1 MHVARQRGAIWIA
14 PLCSSDPCPIAVM
27 AFPAW
32 VVGVRPP
39 LPRTSLFMGPSQT
52 THSSILAAKGQT
64 SPARTCHGTSRGSQ
78 WCPCKHLA
86 PTPPLPVA
94 PGPNSAPLLNSLH
107 PIHLTQVVYYF
118 LYYVEEFLEPQDPG
132 GFYGNNKFRQGARTP
147 PAAPPPAPALEC
159 LISSCSFL
167 WLAAE
172 PCGLPQSGLGGYL
185 LWISAIL
192 HIHGRPVAVVQ
203 QRRAEL
209 GCVPGWVEAPFFF
222 FFLACVGF
230 YLFCK
235 CSGPYTS
242 QTYAEFMKA
251 CWHWAAAG
259 FCLFF
264 FFPLIW
270 MFSSWPVHW
279 PERGRED
286 SCIPQGTRIFRE
298 AGTAFSFS
306 QQVAPWFLQ
315 STSWK
320 PWNTV
325 SFWTK
330 CATSAPFLPES
341 GLGGCNL
348 ETYTKRGALTWDP
361 AQKYGMA
368 QAGATFWGSL
378 KGHLI
383 SGLKLPSSAPDSLQ
397 PGLLWGHPS
406 LSSCGPGS
414 TCQQPEG
421 RVNRGL
427 INPEI
432 WNF

>member
-1 MHVARQRGAIWIA
+1 MLRSFWSLKTQEASMGIINSGKVLALPQLLHPQRPLWNASSAVAPSCDL
-14 PLCSSDPCPIAVM
+14 PLNPVAC
-27 AFPAW
+27 
-32 VVGVRPP
+32 
-39 LPRTSLFMGPSQT
+39 PSQASEDT
-52 THSSILAAKGQT
+52 CYEYQPFFT
-64 SPARTCHGTSRGSQ
+64 STAVPWLWFSRGE
-78 WCPCKHLA
+78 
-86 PTPPLPVA
+86 
-94 PGPNSAPLLNSLH
+94 LNWG
-107 PIHLTQVVYYF
+107 VY
-118 LYYVEEFLEPQDPG
+118 
-132 GFYGNNKFRQGARTP
+132 
-147 PAAPPPAPALEC
+147 
-159 LISSCSFL
+159 
-167 WLAAE
+167 
-172 PCGLPQSGLGGYL
+172 
-185 LWISAIL
+185 
-192 HIHGRPVAVVQ
+192 
-203 QRRAEL
+203 RAEWRL
-209 GCVPGWVEAPFFF
+209 LFFF
-222 FFLACVGF
+222 FFGVCGFLFILQMLWPLHEPNLRWVHEGMLALSC
-230 YLFCK
+230 
-235 CSGPYTS
+235 
-242 QTYAEFMKA
+242 
-251 CWHWAAAG
+251 CW
-259 FCLFF
+259 LLSFF